1 MSGDNMTA
9 YPLTPVRYRAFDKN
23 GQPLIGGQVFAYEA
37 GSTTTEKDTYS
48 DKGMQNLNTYP
59 VILDDTG
66 SASIYISGDYFFQV
80 FDAEGNL
87 IEEGDGIAD
96 AESIAQA
103 LIDDNSGGANN
114 LEQRVSDLETA
125 RDEHTDQIN
134 DLIDDTDGL
143 RTDLDKEVKTDRDA
157 AIKAAVD
164 AAKKALADDFEDRL
178 KDLASSFDDELSK
191 VKIPIGDPYIS
202 LSNVNPK
209 TTLGYGE
216 WMLISKGRAIV
227 GLSDATADPGWTKT
241 VGSTFGEFDHVL
253 TKGELPK
260 INARGIKNQSRYWQY
275 GPEKRPDEGFI
286 PNWDDANSMSGN
298 DEPHNNVQPSMV
310 FAIWKRTA

>member
-1 MSGDNMTA
+1 MTA
-9 YPLTPVRYRAFDKN
+9 YPLAPVRYRAFDKN

-103 LIDDNSGGANN
+103 LIDGNSGGANN

-134 DLIDDTDGL
+134 ELIDSTA
-143 RTDLDKEVKTDRDA
+143 DLQEQVKAEVETDRDA

-164 AAKKALADDFEDRL
+164 AAKTALTE
-178 KDLASSFDDELSK
+178 SFTNQIAEVISEFDTQLDK
-191 VKIPIGDPYIS
+191 VKIPIGDPYLS

-216 WMLISKGRAIV
+216 WTLISKGRAIV
-227 GLSDATADPGWTKT
+227 GWSDVAGDPNWTKT
-241 VGSTFGEFDHVL
+241 VGSTFGEYDHVL

-260 INARGIKNQSRYWQY
+260 FEAKGIKNQSRYWQY

-298 DEPHNNVQPSMV
+298 DEAHNNVQPSMV

>member
-1 MSGDNMTA
+1 MTA

-23 GQPLIGGQVFAYEA
+23 GQPLIGGQVFAYES
-37 GSTTTEKDTYS
+37 GSTTNEKNTYS
-48 DKGMQNLNTYP
+48 DKGMQSLNTWP
-59 VILDDTG
+59 VILDDMG

-103 LIDDNSGGANN
+103 LIDGNSGSASN
-114 LEQRVSDLETA
+114 LEQRVTDLESA

-134 DLIDDTDGL
+134 DLLDT
-143 RTDLDKEVKTDRDA
+143 TADLQEQVKLEVETNRDA

-164 AAKKALADDFEDRL
+164 AAKTALAEVFQGKLDDLEEQFGL
-178 KDLASSFDDELSK
+178 DLEK
-191 VKIPIGDPYIS
+191 VKIPIDGVYIS
-202 LSNVNPK
+202 LSNVDPK
-209 TTLGYGE
+209 SVLGYGT
-216 WMLISKGRAIV
+216 WMAISKGRAIV
-227 GLSDATADPGWTKT
+227 GLSDAASDPGWTKT
-241 VGSTFGEFDHVL
+241 AGSTFGTFEHVL
-253 TKGELPK
+253 TKAQLPK
-260 INARGIKNQSRYWQY
+260 FDARAVKVQSWNWQY
-275 GPEKRPDEGFI
+275 GPGKRPDEGFI

-298 DEPHNNVQPSMV
+298 DEGHNNVQPSMV

>member
-1 MSGDNMTA
+1 MTA
-9 YPLTPVRYRAFDKN
+9 YPLAPVRYRAFDKN

-59 VILDDTG
+59 VILDDMG

-103 LIDDNSGGANN
+103 LIDGNSGGANN
-114 LEQRVSDLETA
+114 LEQRVSDLEIA

-134 DLIDDTDGL
+134 DLIDT
-143 RTDLDKEVKTDRDA
+143 TADLQEQVKTEVETDRDV

-164 AAKKALADDFEDRL
+164 AAKKAMEDDFTNQ
-178 KDLASSFDDELSK
+178 LAEVIKEFDTQLDK
-191 VKIPIGDPYIS
+191 VKIPIDGVYLS
-202 LSNVNPK
+202 LSNVNPA
-209 TTLGYGE
+209 TTLGYGT
-216 WMLISKGRAIV
+216 WLQVSKGRAIV
-227 GLSDATADPGWTKT
+227 GWSDVAGDPNWTKT
-241 VGSTFGEFDHVL
+241 VGSTSGEYEVVL
-253 TKGELPK
+253 TKGQLPK
-260 INARGIKNQSRYWQY
+260 FDARAVKVQSWNWQY
-275 GPEKRPDEGFI
+275 GPGKRPDEGFI

-298 DEPHNNVQPSMV
+298 DEAHNNVQPSMV

>member
-1 MSGDNMTA
+1 MTA
-9 YPLTPVRYRAFDKN
+9 YPLAPVRYRAFDKN

-48 DKGMQNLNTYP
+48 DKGMQNFNTYP
-59 VILDDTG
+59 VILDDMG

-103 LIDDNSGGANN
+103 LIDGNSGGANN

-134 DLIDDTDGL
+134 DLIDT
-143 RTDLDKEVKTDRDA
+143 TADLQEQVKAEVETDRDA

-164 AAKKALADDFEDRL
+164 AAKKAMEDDFTNQ
-178 KDLASSFDDELSK
+178 LAEVIKEFDTQLNK

-227 GLSDATADPGWTKT
+227 GLSDTASDPGWTKT
-241 VGSTFGEFDHVL
+241 VGSTFGDYDVVL
-253 TKGELPK
+253 TKGQLPK
-260 INARGIKNQSRYWQY
+260 IDIKALKLQSRYWQY

-298 DEPHNNVQPSMV
+298 DEAHNNVQPSMV

>member
-1 MSGDNMTA
+1 MTA
-9 YPLTPVRYRAFDKN
+9 YPLAPVRYRAFDKN
-23 GQPLIGGQVFAYEA
+23 GQPLIGGQVFAYES

-59 VILDDTG
+59 VILDDAG

-96 AESIAQA
+96 AESIAKA
-103 LIDDNSGGANN
+103 LIDGNSGGANN

-134 DLIDDTDGL
+134 DLIDT
-143 RTDLDKEVKTDRDA
+143 TADLQEQVKAEVETDRDA

-164 AAKKALADDFEDRL
+164 AAKTALTESFTNQLADVIAE
-178 KDLASSFDDELSK
+178 FDTQLNK
-191 VKIPIGDPYIS
+191 VKIPIGDPYLS

-216 WMLISKGRAIV
+216 WMLVSKGRAIV
-227 GLSDATADPGWTKT
+227 GLSDSASDPGWTKT
-241 VGSTFGEFDHVL
+241 VGSTFGDYDVVL
-253 TKGELPK
+253 TKGQLPK
-260 INARGIKNQSRYWQY
+260 FEARGIKNQSRYWQY

-298 DEPHNNVQPSMV
+298 DEAHNNVQPSMV

>member
-1 MSGDNMTA
+1 MTA

-59 VILDDTG
+59 VILDDMG

-103 LIDDNSGGANN
+103 LIDGNSGGANN
-114 LEQRVSDLETA
+114 LEQRVSDLEIA

-134 DLIDDTDGL
+134 DLIDT
-143 RTDLDKEVKTDRDA
+143 TADLQEQVKTEVETDRDA
-157 AIKAAVD
+157 AIKTAVD
-164 AAKKALADDFEDRL
+164 AAKKALAEDFTNQ
-178 KDLASSFDDELSK
+178 LAEVIAEFDTQLDK
-191 VKIPIGDPYIS
+191 VKIPIDGVYLS
-202 LSNVNPK
+202 LSNVNPA
-209 TTLGYGE
+209 TTLGYGT
-216 WMLISKGRAIV
+216 WLQVSKGRAIV
-227 GLSDATADPGWTKT
+227 GWSDVAGDPNWTKT
-241 VGSTFGEFDHVL
+241 VGSTFGDYEVVL
-253 TKGELPK
+253 TKGQLPK
-260 INARGIKNQSRYWQY
+260 IDIKALKLQSRHWQY
-275 GPEKRPDEGFI
+275 GPEKRPDEGFV

-298 DEPHNNVQPSMV
+298 DEAHNNVQPSMV